1 MELTLI
7 EYYVDIPMKK
17 LDCVKKTQ
25 PLTIII
31 TIAAKILFHDFV
43 ISTLKFRLEKSIC
56 VGIFSLVLL

>member
-7 EYYVDIPMKK
+7 EYYVDIPTKK

-43 ISTLKFRLEKSIC
+43 ISTLEKSIC